1 MMTTRI
7 LLAFTLL
14 GSVVSL
20 SMQQPLEPLIKFRQ
34 THRKTT
40 DGRLCAGAYVH
51 NSQAYT
57 DCTTAANPEGVSDR
71 EWCYVEE
78 QAASAGPQKWDYC
91 APKIN
96 YADVRKRVQH
106 AFAEKAYEVA
116 DATAAVLS
124 LSKEG
129 ATLMEEIRAQCS

>member
-1 MMTTRI
+1 MGNPLPS
-7 LLAFTLL
+7 LLAEFHVKYLNL
-14 GSVVSL
+14 F
-20 SMQQPLEPLIKFRQ
+20 Q
-34 THRKTT
+34 
-40 DGRLCAGAYVH
+40 
-51 NSQAYT
+51 
-57 DCTTAANPEGVSDR
+57 
-71 EWCYVEE
+71 
-78 QAASAGPQKWDYC
+78 DYC

-106 AFAEKAYEVA
+106 AFAEKAYEIA

>member
-1 MMTTRI
+1 MGNVALNALHAVIRDAVVQNTCLQ
-7 LLAFTLL
+7 LL
-14 GSVVSL
+14 
-20 SMQQPLEPLIKFRQ
+20 Q
-34 THRKTT
+34 
-40 DGRLCAGAYVH
+40 
-51 NSQAYT
+51 
-57 DCTTAANPEGVSDR
+57 
-71 EWCYVEE
+71 
-78 QAASAGPQKWDYC
+78 DYC

-106 AFAEKAYEVA
+106 AFAEKAYEIA

>member
-1 MMTTRI
+1 MGNPLPS
-7 LLAFTLL
+7 LLAKMSCEVL
-14 GSVVSL
+14 SL
-20 SMQQPLEPLIKFRQ
+20 VQ
-34 THRKTT
+34 
-40 DGRLCAGAYVH
+40 
-51 NSQAYT
+51 
-57 DCTTAANPEGVSDR
+57 
-71 EWCYVEE
+71 
-78 QAASAGPQKWDYC
+78 DYC

-106 AFAEKAYEVA
+106 AFAEKAYEIA

>member
-1 MMTTRI
+1 MLCMQLFAAVVQNTCLQ
-7 LLAFTLL
+7 LL
-14 GSVVSL
+14 
-20 SMQQPLEPLIKFRQ
+20 Q
-34 THRKTT
+34 
-40 DGRLCAGAYVH
+40 
-51 NSQAYT
+51 
-57 DCTTAANPEGVSDR
+57 
-71 EWCYVEE
+71 
-78 QAASAGPQKWDYC
+78 DYC

-106 AFAEKAYEVA
+106 AFAEKAYEIA